1 MGIESNLG
9 AGPPIAQLASLSIWL
24 LPGALRVNQAHR
36 LAGQQ
41 PDNLCGP
48 YWVTILLQA
57 YDRAAFSAE
66 AVALLAKS
74 VLPVGDSSL
83 WLPKGAS
90 SRQNYSIALPQSRR
104 VEDAG
109 TAVSGLIEAVSRASE
124 GRYALVPLRAN
135 WSAER
140 VTGLLALCEDFP
152 RWQATPICNLQTGFL
167 WGSRLALGD
176 ALAHLSGEDIDP
188 PKVDWNIGHY
198 LTLAGTV
205 KGTARS
211 FSTDT
216 ARTLVIVRDSY
227 PTFGWDG
234 YHLQPAEAIANA
246 LRRDDGAERG
256 VLLFVAAK
264 NQLEIEGETR
274 ARGFDIAVWDNGT
287 PWP

>member
-1 MGIESNLG
+1 MVGSGRSTSSSSDLSVLIFKLINWNRESNLG

-104 VEDAG
+104 VE
-109 TAVSGLIEAVSRASE
+109 V
-124 GRYALVPLRAN
+124 LVPR
-135 WSAER
+135 
-140 VTGLLALCEDFP
+140 
-152 RWQATPICNLQTGFL
+152 FL
-167 WGSRLALGD
+167 D
-176 ALAHLSGEDIDP
+176 
-188 PKVDWNIGHY
+188 
-198 LTLAGTV
+198 
-205 KGTARS
+205 
-211 FSTDT
+211 
-216 ARTLVIVRDSY
+216 
-227 PTFGWDG
+227 
-234 YHLQPAEAIANA
+234 
-246 LRRDDGAERG
+246 
-256 VLLFVAAK
+256 
-264 NQLEIEGETR
+264 
-274 ARGFDIAVWDNGT
+274 
-287 PWP
+287 